1 MTILPRIKQIVQE
14 RFGTFFDSI
23 ECFFIVALSSIS
35 RGVLG
40 NEEKPLVLALQ
51 KTDGGGRRKPTP
63 PHSGHRRHSDPS
75 PREVDT
81 VCFKAL

>member
-1 MTILPRIKQIVQE
+1 MTILPRVKQIVQE

-23 ECFFIVALSSIS
+23 ENLFLVPLSAIS

-40 NEEKPLVLALQ
+40 NDEKPLVLALQ
-51 KTDGGGRRKPTP
+51 KTDGGGRHKPTP
-63 PHSGHRRHSDPS
+63 PHSGHRRHPDRS

-81 VCFKAL
+81 VCFQAL